1 MCNQNEDECKNERVR
16 DDWVLYS
23 SAAMFGGG
31 SVVWELYSVAMI
43 VGHFLLPDVGSNF
56 VSSID
61 MTPVEKVNKQNIKII

>member
-1 MCNQNEDECKNERVR
+1 
-16 DDWVLYS
+16 
-23 SAAMFGGG
+23 MFGGG